1 MPRTPSRPPDS
12 SLTPRPS
19 FPKHLPPPSPPG
31 GLCEASVPPRQMV
44 AFLPAHLKM
53 GFKRLPRPVPLQC
66 PRLCWLS
73 REQQNRQAG
82 PGDLIMQV
90 EKQKPGDGG
99 RRRGL
104 KVSPWSAAA
113 QGTKVLS
120 FRRTARAPRHHPFG
134 RRDSVD
140 CPSQARAIPRAP
152 TGPAARTQ
160 RQWVPAAEERPAT
173 R

>member
-1 MPRTPSRPPDS
+1 M
-12 SLTPRPS
+12 
-19 FPKHLPPPSPPG
+19 
-31 GLCEASVPPRQMV
+31 

-73 REQQNRQAG
+73 RKQQNRQAG

-104 KVSPWSAAA
+104 
-113 QGTKVLS
+113 QG
-120 FRRTARAPRHHPFG
+120 
-134 RRDSVD
+134 
-140 CPSQARAIPRAP
+140 
-152 TGPAARTQ
+152 
-160 RQWVPAAEERPAT
+160 
-173 R
+173 